1 MVGLSMP
8 AFPGD
13 GCLIDS
19 AVLFVMVSSASSRP
33 ETAAAPAAGERSPF
47 ARLTELLAPYQPGQK
62 LINLSL
68 GEPQHQMPSFLGEV
82 LAKNLADF
90 GRYPA
95 SNGIPAFRAAAAAW
109 LSRRYRLPRAIDPDS
124 EILPLNGSREGL
136 FHAAIAAAAYV
147 GPRNGTPAIL
157 M

>member
-13 GCLIDS
+13 GCLIES
-19 AVLFVMVSSASSRP
+19 AGLFVMVSSASSRP

-47 ARLTELLAPYQPGQK
+47 ARLTALLAPYQPAQK

-68 GEPQHQMPSFLGEV
+68 GEPQHPMPSFVGAV
-82 LAKNLADF
+82 LAKHLAGF

-95 SNGIPAFRAAAAAW
+95 SNGIPEFRAAVADW
-109 LSRRYRLPRAIDPDS
+109 MSRRYRLPRALDPDS
-124 EILPLNGSREGL
+124 ELLPLNGSREGL
-136 FHAAIAAAAYV
+136 F
-147 GPRNGTPAIL
+147 
-157 M
+157 